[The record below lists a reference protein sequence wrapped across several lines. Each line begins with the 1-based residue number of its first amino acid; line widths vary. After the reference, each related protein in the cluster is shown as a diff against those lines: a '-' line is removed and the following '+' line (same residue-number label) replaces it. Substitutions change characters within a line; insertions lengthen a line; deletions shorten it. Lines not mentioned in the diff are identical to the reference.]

1 MRILLFILIY
11 VLLLLGFSS
20 CGNVNTSQQK
30 IPDTIPFEKIDTV
43 SDLREKTTE
52 RSGVLEKQLIAA
64 GLTDVR
70 SIVRSIDSTIQVDL
84 KYSGCDNFL
93 FVDLYGDL
101 TKCYLQ
107 QDVAQ
112 KLKDAQQILK
122 KKFPYY
128 SLIVYD
134 GVRPRSIQLKMWDTI
149 SVPRSERSKYVSN
162 PQNGSLHNFGAAV
175 DLSIIDQNGIVLDMG
190 TPYDFFGELAYPRE
204 EERMIKEGKM
214 THKQLYNRQILREAM
229 QEAGFMSITTEWWH
243 FNSCLRKEA
252 IEKYKIIE

>member
-1 MRILLFILIY
+1 MRIFISISVFLSLLQGL
-11 VLLLLGFSS
+11 SS
-20 CGNVNTSQQK
+20 CGDDHINEQKKHTETSIINK
-30 IPDTIPFEKIDTV
+30 ADTV
-43 SDLREKTTE
+43 PIVIENAAES
-52 RSGVLEKQLIAA
+52 SGILEQQLMSA
-64 GLTDVR
+64 GLTDIKTVDS
-70 SIVRSIDSTIQVDL
+70 SIIVDL
-84 KYSGCDNFL
+84 KYSSCDNFL

-107 QDVAQ
+107 PDVAE
-112 KLKDAQQILK
+112 KLKNAQKILRT
-122 KKFPYY
+122 KFPYY

-190 TPYDFFGELAYPRE
+190 TPYDFFGEMAYPRE

-229 QEAGFMSITTEWWH
+229 VEAGFLSITTEWWH
-243 FNSCLRKEA
+243 FNSCLRREA

>member
-1 MRILLFILIY
+1 MRIFISISIHI
-11 VLLLLGFSS
+11 LLLLGFSS
-20 CGNVNTSQQK
+20 CEQVTTNEHKSVDPIIVK
-30 IPDTIPFEKIDTV
+30 EIDT
-43 SDLREKTTE
+43 LANQKEIIIE

-64 GLTDVR
+64 GLIDIR
-70 SIVRSIDSTIQVDL
+70 KADSSIVVDL
-84 KYSGCDNFL
+84 KYSSCDNFL
-93 FVDLYGDL
+93 FLDLYGDL

-107 QDVAQ
+107 PDVAR
-112 KLKDAQQILK
+112 KLKNAQQILK

-134 GVRPRSIQLKMWDTI
+134 GVRPRSIQMKMWDTI
-149 SVPRSERSKYVSN
+149 AVPHSERSKYVSN

-229 QEAGFMSITTEWWH
+229 LEAGFMSITTEWWH

>member
-1 MRILLFILIY
+1 MRIFISISIY
-11 VLLLLGFSS
+11 ILLLQGFSS
-20 CGNVNTSQQK
+20 CGDNHTNEQK
-30 IPDTIPFEKIDTV
+30 KRSKPVIINNADTV
-43 SDLREKTTE
+43 QHVRENVEEST
-52 RSGVLEKQLIAA
+52 GLLEEQLMSA
-64 GLTDVR
+64 GLTDVKTVDS
-70 SIVRSIDSTIQVDL
+70 SIIVDL
-84 KYSGCDNFL
+84 KYSSCDNFL

-107 QDVAQ
+107 PDVAG
-112 KLKDAQQILK
+112 KLKNAQEILK

-190 TPYDFFGELAYPRE
+190 TPYDFFGEMAYPRE

-229 QEAGFMSITTEWWH
+229 VEAGFLSITTEWWH

>member
-1 MRILLFILIY
+1 MRIFISIFIY
-11 VLLLLGFSS
+11 LLLLHGFSS
-20 CGNVNTSQQK
+20 CGDEHANEQK
-30 IPDTIPFEKIDTV
+30 KRTETVTINKADTV
-43 SDLREKTTE
+43 PIVREKAGE
-52 RSGVLEKQLIAA
+52 SVGILETQLMSA
-64 GLTDVR
+64 GLIDIKTVDS
-70 SIVRSIDSTIQVDL
+70 SIIVDL
-84 KYSGCDNFL
+84 KYSSCDNFL
-93 FVDLYGDL
+93 FVDLYGEL

-107 QDVAQ
+107 PDVAV
-112 KLKDAQQILK
+112 KLKNAQQILK

-190 TPYDFFGELAYPRE
+190 TPYDFFGEMAYPRE

-229 QEAGFMSITTEWWH
+229 VEAGFLSITTEWWH
-243 FNSCLRKEA
+243 FNSCLRREA